1 MNIKQKMLV
10 EKAIKIR
17 FNGLIESLQN
27 TRSVVEAENGRI
39 DLAIYKPRTELAE
52 LPTREMKDAYKHI
65 VERIDALEKKVAAE
79 NERRQRIRDE
89 ARSLR
94 TQVIEGLRR
103 ERDDRII
110 TVAFEGET
118 KDVLAQLK
126 QLPTAKEVVGRLG
139 TLKLMDT
146 LKDNAGI
153 GEDVPTSLSVE

>member
-1 MNIKQKMLV
+1 MLV

-17 FNGLIESLQN
+17 FNGLIESLQS
-27 TRSVVEAENGRI
+27 TKSVVEADNGHV
-39 DLAIYKPRTELAE
+39 DFSIYRPSTELAE
-52 LPTREMKDAYKHI
+52 LPTREMKDAYKLI
-65 VERIDALEKKVAAE
+65 VQTIDALEKKVAAE
-79 NERRQRIRDE
+79 NERRKRIRDE
-89 ARSLR
+89 ARCLR

-110 TVAFEGET
+110 KVAFEGES

-139 TLKLMDT
+139 TLKLTGT

-153 GEDVPTSLSVE
+153 GDDVPTSLSVE

>member
-17 FNGLIESLQN
+17 FNGLIDSLQN
-27 TRSVVEAENGRI
+27 TKSVVEAENGHVE
-39 DLAIYKPRTELAE
+39 LNIYRPRTELAE
-52 LPTREMKDAYKHI
+52 LPTREMKDAYKLI
-65 VERIDALEKKVAAE
+65 VETIDALEKKVATE
-79 NERRQRIRDE
+79 NERRKRVRDE

-94 TQVIEGLRR
+94 TAVIEGLRR

-126 QLPTAKEVVGRLG
+126 KLPTAKEVVGRLG
-139 TLKLMDT
+139 RLKLTGT

-153 GEDVPTSLSVE
+153 GDDVPTSLSVE